1 MAGGLGSI
9 RPICP
14 LGLMAVI
21 SFLLSLDV
29 IKRMLREARLCLLGR
44 TGLSRFVAAE
54 RFLVRYYEIVFPEF
68 QIFGNLLARA
78 HYQKGKLLP

>member
-1 MAGGLGSI
+1 
-9 RPICP
+9 
-14 LGLMAVI
+14 
-21 SFLLSLDV
+21 
-29 IKRMLREARLCLLGR
+29 MLREARLCLLGR